1 MELQVSCGVCA
12 KIQNVRYTEDP
23 EIGKIK
29 TESDFQP
36 LGTKSLSGFTGDID
50 TLLSDI
56 VARNGTYAVIF
67 AKNKRSDETSY
78 LGCSVTL

>member
-1 MELQVSCGVCA
+1 MELQVSYRVCA
-12 KIQNVRYTEDP
+12 EIQNVRYTEDP

-56 VARNGTYAVIF
+56 VAHYY
-67 AKNKRSDETSY
+67 ETERTPLY
-78 LGCSVTL
+78 LQRINVQTK